1 VTEHYKLYGSP
12 MSLYTGKVRSYL
24 KKKGLAYD
32 ETLSSLKVYKNFII
46 PRTGVRFVPV
56 LQTPDDQVLQD
67 TTVILDE
74 LESRHSDHSIY
85 PDTPKQHLAA
95 LLIETYAEEW
105 LVIPAMHY
113 RWNFPLQN
121 DKFIYSEF
129 GRIIFSKAPAFV
141 RAWVGKKIGAKF
153 KSKVPLLGINEETI
167 PAIEASYVRLL
178 ADLQTHFEQHDY
190 LFGSKPCVADFGLI
204 APLYAHLYR
213 DPAPGKLMKKHAPA
227 VAQWVRRMI
236 DDEPALTTGELLP
249 EDQVPETVLPVL
261 QRMAK
266 EQLPVLQDTDKCLSQ
281 WRKDNSGRDDIERTI
296 GYHNFTVEGV
306 QGERVVVPYSLWM
319 FARPMDYYQSL
330 RDEHKT
336 EVEVML
342 EKAGFGQALSQ
353 GLENRLVRPD
363 NILRFA
369 K

>member
-1 VTEHYKLYGSP
+1 LITEHCTLYGAP
-12 MSLYTGKVRSYL
+12 ISLYTGKVRSYL
-24 KKKGLAYD
+24 KKKGLPY
-32 ETLSSLKVYKNFII
+32 EEVLSTVKVYKNLII
-46 PRTGVRFVPV
+46 PRTGVRFIPV

-74 LESRHSDHSIY
+74 LESHHPDNSIY
-85 PDTPKQHLAA
+85 PDTPKQHLTS

-113 RWNFPLQN
+113 RWNYPQQN
-121 DKFIYSEF
+121 SKFIYSEF
-129 GRIIFSKAPAFV
+129 GRVVFPKAPAFI

-153 KSKVPLLGINEETI
+153 KDKVPFLGITEETI
-167 PAIEASYVRLL
+167 PGIEASYIRLL
-178 ADLQTHFEQHDY
+178 SDLNVHLEQYDY
-190 LFGSKPCVADFGLI
+190 LLGSKPCLADFGLI

-236 DDEPALTTGELLP
+236 NDEPALNTGALLAN
-249 EDQVPETVLPVL
+249 DQVPDTLLPIL

-266 EQLPVLQDTDKCLSQ
+266 EQLPVLQDTNKLLSQ
-281 WRKDNSGRDDIERTI
+281 WRKDNPERTDIDRMI

-306 QGERVVVPYSLWM
+306 QGQRVVLPYSLWM
-319 FARPMDYYQSL
+319 FARPVDYYQSL
-330 RDEHKT
+330 ADT
-336 EVEVML
+336 TAVDAL
-342 EKAGFGQALSQ
+342 LDTAGFGTALREP
-353 GLENRLVRPD
+353 LENHLERPE
-363 NILRFA
+363 NILSFT